1 MTRYYRPLPKIFD
14 WILSRLAV
22 YEDMFSITRDF
33 EIEYTGIC
41 RGHGRFAAFLWIA
54 WNTSKAV
61 LYYSVFT
68 TKWRTVMFRN
78 NLKIAFR
85 ILKRHKGYSFINIAG
100 LTVGMACFILMMFY
114 IQHELNFDKFHAKY
128 DRLYRV
134 IRKYPENW
142 KGPFKNLAPT
152 PAPLAPTMVAEFPE
166 VAGGTRIGDVT
177 GTMRYEN
184 NAFNEA
190 GLFADDRFFDL
201 FSFDL
206 LKGNEAT
213 CLRQPFGMVITEKLA
228 RKYFGAEDPVGKII
242 HFSKQMDVSQTGSQ
256 NENYDLTITGVIRNV
271 PIQSHLRFDYLIS
284 FITIASTPG
293 SQDLLEQWGRSS
305 YYNYVELI
313 PGIDPESLHE
323 RLAEYSP
330 RFRGRDPARYILQP
344 LKDLHWKPISAN
356 IAGMITND
364 KKNLYLFSVIAFIIL
379 IVACIN
385 YMNLATARYSMRMKE
400 IGLRKVVGA
409 QKFQLIKQFIGE
421 SVLFSFVSFIFAIV
435 LVVFVFPFFSSLVD
449 RDIQIH
455 WFSNPWIPIIIL
467 GIILFVGMFSGS
479 YPALV
484 LSSFQPI
491 AILKGTM
498 KRDSHGKGL
507 RNVLVVFQFAVAV
520 CLITGTMVVWQQL
533 RYIRSTDIGYDRE
546 HVIVMPLRDDLARK
560 NGNILSEE
568 LRRHDKILA
577 VSGSEFIPLE
587 RNNIH
592 SIKYTDEA
600 GESAIVN
607 AFTCEIGYEFFDVFG
622 IQIIEGRNFLR
633 EFRTDKKD
641 AVLLNQTAVRSSG
654 MKDPIGK
661 VIDTLGH
668 RVIGVVKDY
677 HHSSLHDKIEPMIF
691 FLRPNAY
698 TFLSARIR
706 PSDIAGTLES
716 LKETVKKYSPYFAFE
731 YYFQDDYFNEKYKS
745 DQRFGTAF
753 GYASCLA
760 ILIACLGVFG
770 LISFSTERRTK
781 EIAIRKV
788 LGASVRSILGRLSK
802 RFILLVAL
810 ANLLAWPISY
820 YFIKT
825 WLQNF
830 AFRINITIWTFL
842 VAGGLSLAISILAVS
857 YKSLQAATANP
868 VDSLRYE

>member
-1 MTRYYRPLPKIFD
+1 MTKNFRHLPKTFA
-14 WILSRLAV
+14 WILSRLAL
-22 YEDMFSITRDF
+22 YENMFSITRDF
-33 EIEYTGIC
+33 EIEYVEIC
-41 RGHGRFAAFLWIA
+41 QNHGLIAASLWLV
-54 WNTSKAV
+54 WNTLKAV
-61 LYYSVFT
+61 LYYLNFT
-68 TKWRTVMFRN
+68 TRWRIVMFRN

-100 LTVGMACFILMMFY
+100 LTAGMTCFILMMFY
-114 IQHELNFDKFHAKY
+114 IQHELSFDKFHAKH

-134 IRKYPENW
+134 IRKYPENQ
-142 KGPFKNLAPT
+142 KGPFRHLAPT
-152 PAPLAPTMVAEFPE
+152 PAPLAPTIVAEFPE

-177 GTMRYEN
+177 GTMRYQN
-184 NAFNEA
+184 KVFNEA
-190 GLFADDRFFDL
+190 GLFADDHFFDL

-213 CLRQPFGMVITEKLA
+213 CLRHPFSLVITEKLA

-256 NENYDLTITGVIRNV
+256 NENYDLTITGVIRDV
-271 PIQSHLRFDYLIS
+271 PDQSHLRFDYLIS

-305 YYNYVELI
+305 FYNYVELI
-313 PGIDPESLHE
+313 SGIDPESLHK

-344 LKDLHWKPISAN
+344 LRDLHWDPISAN

-409 QKFQLIKQFIGE
+409 QKFQLIKQFMGE
-421 SVLFSFVSFIFAIV
+421 SVLFSFMAFIFAIV
-435 LVVFVFPFFSSLVD
+435 LVVFAFPSFSSLVD

-455 WFSNPWIPIIIL
+455 WFSNPWIPSIVL
-467 GIILFVGMFSGS
+467 GMVFFTGIFSGS

-491 AILKGTM
+491 AILKGAI
-498 KRDSHGKGL
+498 KRDSRGKGL
-507 RNVLVVFQFAVAV
+507 RNFLVVFQFAVAV

-533 RYIRSTDIGYDRE
+533 QYIRSTDIGYDRE

-560 NGNILSEE
+560 NGDVLSEE

-577 VSGSEFIPLE
+577 VSGSEYVPLE

-592 SIKYTDEA
+592 SIKYTDET
-600 GESAIVN
+600 GEKEVLN
-607 AFTCEIGYEFFDVFG
+607 VFTCEVGYEFFDVFWVQV
-622 IQIIEGRNFLR
+622 IDGRNFSP
-633 EFRTDKKD
+633 EFRTDEKD
-641 AVLLNQTAVRSSG
+641 AVLLNQTAVQSLG
-654 MKDPIGK
+654 LKDPIGK

-691 FLRPNAY
+691 FLRPKAY
-698 TFLSARIR
+698 TYLSARIN
-706 PSDIAGTLES
+706 PVDMAGTLEF
-716 LKETVKKYSPYFAFE
+716 LKETVKKHSPYFAFE
-731 YYFQDDYFNEKYKS
+731 YYFQDDYFNDKYKS
-745 DQRFGTAF
+745 DKRFGIAF
-753 GYASCLA
+753 GYASGLA
-760 ILIACLGVFG
+760 IMIACLGVFG

-788 LGASVRSILGRLSK
+788 MGASVRSILGRLAK
-802 RFILLVAL
+802 GFILLVAL
-810 ANLLAWPISY
+810 SNLLAWPISY
-820 YFIKT
+820 YFTKT

-830 AFRINITIWTFL
+830 AFRINTTIWTFL

-857 YKSLQAATANP
+857 YKSLQAATADP